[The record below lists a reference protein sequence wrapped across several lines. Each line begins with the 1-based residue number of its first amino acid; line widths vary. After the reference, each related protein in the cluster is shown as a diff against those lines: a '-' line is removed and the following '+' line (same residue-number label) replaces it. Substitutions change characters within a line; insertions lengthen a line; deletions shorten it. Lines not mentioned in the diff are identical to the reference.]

1 MDGITFLKSHLLQRK
16 EIIIQGAV
24 NISLNRIF
32 TCLLWIKQCN
42 KASKRH
48 CWAAVSKEGF
58 GVYCPVFSFGMGKV
72 YWITD
77 VRVICRHTVQEPLL
91 S

>member
-1 MDGITFLKSHLLQRK
+1 M
-16 EIIIQGAV
+16 

-48 CWAAVSKEGF
+48 CWTAVSKGGF
-58 GVYCPVFSFGMGKV
+58 GVYCPIFSYGLDKV
-72 YWITD
+72 YGITA
-77 VRVICRHTVQEPLL
+77 VQVIWRHTVQEPLL
-91 S
+91 F